1 MLVGIYTEESLQL
14 LRQRIDL
21 AEVLSAHI
29 DLKRAGASYKAL
41 CPFHDEKSPSF
52 IVHKGDSHYHCFGC
66 GAHGDAIAFLM
77 SHLKMSFADA
87 VESLADRFQVSLE
100 HVEKQGEKKGPNKTR
115 LKEALREAKRF
126 YHFYLLYTEEGHE
139 ALEYLYQRGLDLDF
153 IELFEIGFAPKNAGV
168 FQATMRGLHFDDTI
182 LEETGLITNSQR
194 GQKRDFFF
202 NRVMFPIKDSVGQ
215 VVGFSARKI
224 KEDTFGPKYLNT
236 PETVLFK
243 KSQLLYGLSECRKR
257 IAKEKKAILVEGQID
272 TLRLIQ
278 EGFDRTVAGQ
288 GTAFTED
295 HANELIKLGVQEIFI
310 AFDGDEAGRQ
320 AAIKVGDFFQKEG
333 IEVFVVR
340 FKEKEDPD
348 SLLREKGPG
357 VFTSYLEKAISYL
370 NFLVEEY
377 SKTMHVD
384 SPSGK
389 HQLVQAIT
397 KRIRGWNH
405 PLMVHESLRKL
416 AQLLEVPENLI
427 QEEKFVQDE
436 VFIKKSDSVT
446 KQQIDPH
453 RILEG
458 DFLRWLLL
466 FGTKDR
472 LSEIAILNLTPAD
485 LRVPICKKLYEVYCR
500 EQKENKNCDLLSIGM
515 QLDQVEGQLFLSEI
529 LQKRINGE
537 RAKEGCV
544 LTIQKILER
553 NWLHER
559 EEIKMKIHSGRCS
572 EEEVYLLAKRFD
584 ELKKQ
589 APVVKNIA

>member
-1 MLVGIYTEESLQL
+1 MGIYKEESLQL

-21 AEVLSAHI
+21 AEVLSAHL
-29 DLKRAGASYKAL
+29 DLKRIGSSYKAL
-41 CPFHDEKSPSF
+41 CPFHDEKTPSF

-77 SHLKMSFADA
+77 SYLKMSFTDA
-87 VESLADRFQVSLE
+87 VESLAERFQVSLDQ
-100 HVEKQGEKKGPNKTR
+100 VEKQGEIKGPNKTR
-115 LKEALREAKRF
+115 LKEALREAHRF

-139 ALEYLYQRGLDLDF
+139 ALEYLYQRGLDLEF
-153 IELFEIGFAPKNAGV
+153 IELFEIGFAPKNHGL
-168 FQATMRGLHFDDTI
+168 FQAVMRASHFDDTL
-182 LEETGLITNSQR
+182 LEEAGLLAQSQR
-194 GQKRDFFF
+194 GQKREFFF
-202 NRVMFPIKDSVGQ
+202 NRVIFPIKDSMGQ

-257 IAKEKKAILVEGQID
+257 IAKEKKAIIVEGQID

-295 HANELIKLGVQEIFI
+295 HASELIKLGVQEVFI

-333 IEVFVVR
+333 IEVLVVR
-340 FKEKEDPD
+340 FKEGEDPD
-348 SLLREKGPG
+348 SLLREKGPE
-357 VFTSYLEKAISYL
+357 VFNLYLQQAMSYLQ
-370 NFLVEEY
+370 FLVEEY
-377 SKTMHVD
+377 SKTMHIS

-389 HQLVQAIT
+389 HQLVQTIT

-436 VFIKKSDSVT
+436 VFIKKSDSIT

-458 DFLRWLLL
+458 DFLRWILL

-472 LSEIAILNLTPAD
+472 LSEIATLNITSSD

-500 EQKENKNCDLLSIGM
+500 ELNESKNCDLLSIGM

-537 RAKEGCV
+537 KAKEGCIH
-544 LTIQKILER
+544 TIQKILER

-572 EEEVYLLAKRFD
+572 EEEVYALAKRFD

-589 APVVKNIA
+589 PPIVKSPS